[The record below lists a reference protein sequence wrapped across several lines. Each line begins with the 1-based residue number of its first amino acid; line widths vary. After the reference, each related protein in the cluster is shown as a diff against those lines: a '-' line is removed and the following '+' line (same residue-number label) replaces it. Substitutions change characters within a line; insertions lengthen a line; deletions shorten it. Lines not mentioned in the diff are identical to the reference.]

1 MYTRYAAALSAADAA
16 AQKDDAACL
25 ARLQAAAASAAVL
38 RPSRLAELPS
48 ASPAVRSRAL
58 GAVVGAACA
67 DAASMSTHWVY
78 DTAKLCAMV
87 SGRDAAFLDP
97 PADAFY
103 KYQLG
108 SPSPYGQQAA
118 ALLHSLVET
127 GGFSPEAYA
136 ARTFATFGAPAFT
149 AGGGYLDGSTKGFLR
164 AVRAGAGWP
173 DCGVPDDQANAVARL
188 PPLVAAYAG
197 DRQLLTAVEQMV
209 RVTQNSDIA
218 VAWGT
223 AAARVLEAV
232 ILGAKPAD
240 AVGLAIRQLRD
251 PARARP
257 GELDAQVA
265 DAMDAAVALA
275 GATHADAVTQLGRNC
290 HLPGSAQSPMHAT
303 LTTTRRDDGA
313 SAYQAAVMDTI
324 LQARACFAATALL
337 HCAHAT
343 LMRRAAATPRAP
355 ALWAP
360 ASARRTAWTRCLLRG
375 VPSFRSMR
383 SRWSAPKRCSR
394 CATSAA
400 DVRV

>member
-1 MYTRYAAALSAADAA
+1 MYARYAAALSAADAA

-38 RPSRLAELPS
+38 RPSRLA
-48 ASPAVRSRAL
+48 AAVRARAL

-78 DTAKLCAMV
+78 DVAALNAMV
-87 SGRDAAFLDP
+87 AASVGRDAAFLDP

-103 KYQLG
+103 KYPLG

-136 ARTFATFGAPAFT
+136 ACTFATFGAPAFT

-197 DRQLLTAVEQMV
+197 DPQLLPAVEQMV
-209 RVTQNSDIA
+209 CVTQNSDIA

-232 ILGAKPAD
+232 ILGATPAD

-313 SAYQAAVMDTI
+313 GAYQAAVLDTI
-324 LQARACFAATALL
+324 LQARACICSYCAL
-337 HCAHAT
+337 A
-343 LMRRAAATPRAP
+343 
-355 ALWAP
+355 
-360 ASARRTAWTRCLLRG
+360 
-375 VPSFRSMR
+375 MR
-383 SRWSAPKRCSR
+383 SRHADAQGGCNASR
-394 CATSAA
+394 AGFVGACFGAA
-400 DVRV
+400 HGVEAVPAAWRAKFSLYALTLERAEALLALRADARSV

>member
-1 MYTRYAAALSAADAA
+1 MYARYAAALSAADAA

-25 ARLQAAAASAAVL
+25 ARLQAAAAAAAVL
-38 RPSRLAELPS
+38 RPSRLAELPRAS
-48 ASPAVRSRAL
+48 AAVRSRAL

-78 DTAKLCAMV
+78 DMAKLDALV
-87 SGRDAAFLDP
+87 AGRDAAFLDP

-103 KYQLG
+103 QYKLG

-188 PPLVAAYAG
+188 PPLVAAFAG
-197 DRQLLTAVEQMV
+197 DPALLTAVERMV

-232 ILGAKPAD
+232 ILGAQPVD
-240 AVGLAIRQLRD
+240 AVGVAIRQLRD
-251 PARARP
+251 PARAHP
-257 GELDAQVA
+257 GALDAQVA

-303 LTTTRRDDGA
+303 LAQRRDDGA
-313 SAYQAAVMDTI
+313 GAYQAAVMDTI
-324 LQARACFAATALL
+324 LQARACDCSLHSGNALTPDNAL
-337 HCAHAT
+337 
-343 LMRRAAATPRAP
+343 TPR
-355 ALWAP
+355 
-360 ASARRTAWTRCLLRG
+360 
-375 VPSFRSMR
+375 
-383 SRWSAPKRCSR
+383 
-394 CATSAA
+394 
-400 DVRV
+400 